1 MIEDVEHTE
10 LLKLHT
16 LLSNTDT
23 SIKQIYTFLKS
34 NIHVFRCM
42 DFRKH
47 VLKES
52 FILLMILENSD
63 DLDLISD
70 VIVNILVHL
79 DV

>member
-1 MIEDVEHTE
+1 MSEDVEHNE

-23 SIKQIYTFLKS
+23 CIQEIYFFLKN
-34 NIHVFRCM
+34 NIHVFKCK

-52 FILLMILENSD
+52 FILMMILENSD
-63 DLDLISD
+63 DLDLITD
-70 VIVNILVHL
+70 VVLQIIHN
-79 DV
+79 